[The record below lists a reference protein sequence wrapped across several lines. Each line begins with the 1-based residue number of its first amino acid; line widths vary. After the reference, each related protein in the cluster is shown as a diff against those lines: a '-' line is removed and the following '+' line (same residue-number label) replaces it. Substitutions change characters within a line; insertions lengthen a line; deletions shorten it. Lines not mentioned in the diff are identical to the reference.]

1 MSKKIGKKMGK
12 KMSKKIKFNYMG
24 DEGLHLLRL
33 RQITT
38 LHHVASK
45 LKYDSDT
52 LYMVQNYLLKIKY
65 VPMSVDRVIKL
76 RKSLDPKL

>member
-1 MSKKIGKKMGK
+1 MSEKKQ
-12 KMSKKIKFNYMG
+12 FYYMG
-24 DEGLHLLRL
+24 DEGLHLLHL

-45 LKYDSDT
+45 LKYDSDI

>member
-1 MSKKIGKKMGK
+1 MSQKKQ
-12 KMSKKIKFNYMG
+12 FYYMG
-24 DEGLHLLRL
+24 GEGLHLLHL

-52 LYMVQNYLLKIKY
+52 LYMIQNYLCR
-65 VPMSVDRVIKL
+65 MDS
-76 RKSLDPKL
+76 

>member
-1 MSKKIGKKMGK
+1 MSEKKQ
-12 KMSKKIKFNYMG
+12 FYYMG

-52 LYMVQNYLLKIKY
+52 LYMIQNYLLQMKSNT
-65 VPMSVDRVIKL
+65 MSVDRVITL